1 MEIEEKRIEEAKV
14 AYIPYVGSYDKIPE
28 LMQEVGKW
36 VMEKKLEMT
45 GLVYGTYFN
54 SPEDVS
60 EDKLQYE
67 IGFGFKG
74 EAEQE
79 GKIGI
84 KEIPEH
90 SVLAA
95 MHKGPYTNVG
105 PVIHA
110 VIEYAV
116 KNDYDIVGP
125 ISEAYFND
133 PMVTPEEELLTEV
146 RLPVIKRQKIHRK

>member
-146 RLPVIKRQKIHRK
+146 RLPVIKR

>member
-1 MEIEEKRIEEAKV
+1 MEITEKRIPEERV
-14 AYIPYVGSYDKIPE
+14 AYIPYMGSYSKIPE
-28 LMQEVGKW
+28 LMGEVAQWLADKGFK
-36 VMEKKLEMT
+36 MT

-54 SPEDVS
+54 SPERVS

-67 IGFGFKG
+67 IGFGFEGKIT
-74 EAEQE
+74 AIRE

-95 MHKGPYTNVG
+95 IHKGPYTEVG

-110 VIEYAV
+110 VIDYAV
-116 KNDYDIVGP
+116 ENNYDIVGP
-125 ISEAYFND
+125 LSEVYLND
-133 PMVTPEEELLTEV
+133 PMTTPEEELLTEV
-146 RLPVIKRQKIHRK
+146 RIPVIRIK